1 MTIRHKK
8 KPIQRRIATFI
19 FIVGMFP
26 VIVGTAII
34 YQQGKKELT
43 ESVGNNFYRIASEI
57 ASKVEMLIDQSVYN
71 VQTLTFSPVL
81 KRAAEA
87 ANRTYRGKDKAAILQ
102 EVLRDDT
109 KWVQRKNRIK
119 RTDELLSTPPSRYL
133 TNISEQTDEYAA
145 ILLTDIQGVL
155 VAASDDTK
163 YTYFGNEKWWQAAYN
178 DGKGDVYVS
187 EIYLDPDRNEY
198 LISIAAPL
206 MDEGGKQVVGI
217 LHVVSEI
224 GKISKVVQQPRIGQT
239 GHAMLINSA
248 SVILLCSI
256 FPPQSHRVT
265 KALMTDISRPSIG
278 WAVVKDNAHGG
289 VNAVAG
295 FATISSA
302 YQRGGRTFDG
312 DKWYIFVSQSPTES
326 YAPIKTLLKRIVS
339 LLIFSV
345 VILSAMGFWAA
356 RRIVKPIHLLQR
368 SVGIIG
374 AGDLDH
380 RINIKTGDEIEDLA
394 EEFNN
399 MVHKIKE
406 TYTELEQRVT
416 ERTEDLKKGFQ
427 EMETINRLKSEF
439 LANMSHELR
448 TPLNSILGFSEM
460 LKDGLYGELS
470 GKQHEYVDYIY
481 KSGKHL
487 LELISDILDLSKIEA
502 GKMDV
507 KPTQFAVH
515 RAIEEIHSIINP
527 MAMKKKIS
535 IDVDIADNVSSIV
548 ADERMFKQVMYN
560 LLSNATKFTSEE
572 GHLKVLANSNGYY
585 LQISVIDN
593 GKGIKEEDM
602 NLIFKEFKQLDGST
616 TRGHEGTGLGL
627 ALTKRYVEMQGGTI
641 TVESEYG
648 KGSNFTFRIPV
659 DITAIAPASSIGE
672 QVD

>member
-43 ESVGNNFYRIASEI
+43 ESVGDNFYRIASEI
-57 ASKVEMLIDQSVYN
+57 ASKVGMLIDQSVYN
-71 VQTLTFSPVL
+71 VQTLTLSPVL
-81 KRAAEA
+81 KMEVEA
-87 ANRTYRGKDKAAILQ
+87 ANRTYRGKDKAGILKDI
-102 EVLRDDT
+102 RRSDT
-109 KWVQRKNRIK
+109 QWVQRKNRGTGIRK
-119 RTDELLSTPPSRYL
+119 LLSAPSSRYL
-133 TNISEQTDEYAA
+133 TSIAEQRDEYAA

-155 VAASDDTK
+155 VAASDEAK
-163 YTYFGNEKWWQAAYN
+163 YTYFGNERWWQAAYN

-198 LISIAAPL
+198 LISIAAPV
-206 MDEGGKQVVGI
+206 MDERGKQVVGI
-217 LHVVSEI
+217 LHVISEI
-224 GKISKVVQQPRIGQT
+224 GKISQVVQKPRIGQT

-248 SVILLCSI
+248 SVILLCPI

-265 KALMTDISRPSIG
+265 RDLMDDISKPSIG

-295 FATISSA
+295 FAPISSD
-302 YQRGGRTFDG
+302 YQRSGKTFDG
-312 DKWYIFVSQSPTES
+312 DGWYIFVSQSPAETFDQ
-326 YAPIKTLLKRIVS
+326 IRTLLKRIVS

-380 RINIKTGDEIEDLA
+380 RINITTGDEIEDLA

-406 TYTELEQRVT
+406 TYTELEKRVS
-416 ERTEDLKKGFQ
+416 ERTENLKKGFQ

-470 GKQHEYVDYIY
+470 GKQYEYVDYIY
-481 KSGKHL
+481 KSGNHL

-507 KPTQFAVH
+507 IPTQFSVN

-535 IDVDIADNVSSIV
+535 IDVDIADNVSSII
-548 ADERMFKQVMYN
+548 ADERMFKQVIYN

-572 GHLKVLANSNGYY
+572 GNLKVLANSNDYY
-585 LQISVIDN
+585 LQISVVDD
-593 GKGIKEEDM
+593 GQGIKEEDM
-602 NLIFKEFKQLDGST
+602 SLIFKEFKQLDSST

-659 DITAIAPASSIGE
+659 DITAISPASSTGE
-672 QVD
+672 QAD

>member
-1 MTIRHKK
+1 MKIRHKK
-8 KPIQRRIATFI
+8 KAIQRKIATFI
-19 FIVGMFP
+19 LLVGMFP

-43 ESVGNNFYRIASEI
+43 ESVGNNFSRIAKEI
-57 ASKVEMLIDQSVYN
+57 ASNVELLIDRLVYN
-71 VQTLTFSPVL
+71 VQNLAYTPTLNNAVRDANRQYAGKTPEAIARDIQRL
-81 KRAAEA
+81 EA
-87 ANRTYRGKDKAAILQ
+87 AWVRERG
-102 EVLRDDT
+102 DDT
-109 KWVQRKNRIK
+109 KNQE
-119 RTDELLSTPPSRYL
+119 TLSTPASKFLAR
-133 TNISEQTDEYAA
+133 IAEQSDEYAEL
-145 ILLTDIQGVL
+145 LLTDAQGVL
-155 VAASDDTK
+155 VAAADRTK
-163 YTYFGNEKWWQAAYN
+163 YTFFGNETWWQSAYN
-178 DGKGDVYVS
+178 NGEGDIYVS
-187 EIYLDPDRNEY
+187 EIYLDPDRNQY
-198 LISIAAPL
+198 LISTAVPL
-206 MDEGGKQVVGI
+206 LSSEGQGIEGI
-217 LHVVSEI
+217 LHVVSRIER
-224 GKISKVVQQPRIGQT
+224 ISQVVQKPRIGKT

-248 SVILLCSI
+248 SIILLCPI

-265 KALMTDISRPSIG
+265 DALMHDISKPSIG
-278 WAVVKDNAHGG
+278 WSVVKDNAHFG

-295 FATISSA
+295 FAPIASA
-302 YQRGGRTFDG
+302 YQNGGNTFDG
-312 DKWYIFVSQSPTES
+312 NKWYIFVSQSPVES

-356 RRIVKPIHLLQR
+356 RRIVKPIHVLQR
-368 SVGIIG
+368 SVSIIG

-394 EEFNN
+394 EEFNS
-399 MVHKIKE
+399 MVQKIKE
-406 TYTELEQRVT
+406 TYTELEQRVS

-460 LKDGLYGELS
+460 LKDGLYGELQ
-470 GKQHEYVDYIY
+470 GKQYEYVDYIY

-502 GKMDV
+502 GKMEL
-507 KPTQFAVH
+507 KPQQFNVS
-515 RAIEEIHSIINP
+515 RAIEEVHSIINP
-527 MAMKKKIS
+527 MAMKKKIG
-535 IDVDIADNVSSIV
+535 IDVAIADNVSTVI

-572 GHLKVLANSNGYY
+572 GSLNVVANANDYY

-593 GKGIKEEDM
+593 GKGIRKEDM
-602 NLIFKEFKQLDGST
+602 RLIFKEFKQLDGST

-641 TVESEYG
+641 SVESEYG
-648 KGSNFTFRIPV
+648 KGSNFTFRIPM
-659 DITAIAPASSIGE
+659 DITTISSVPTPL
-672 QVD
+672 Q